1 MKNLKLLLSTL
12 FIIAI
17 ASSCTYAQKKA
28 STNKTFPIQSF
39 SSVESDVVGNVIYTQ
54 SNKVS
59 VRAEGD
65 KEMVDN
71 LKITERNGK
80 LKIYHD
86 SKFRI
91 RNKSK
96 KNLTI
101 YISSPSINEIDVEG
115 VGNWNMKGIVKADN
129 LKIDIEGVGNFEALE
144 LQSHNIIASYEGVG
158 NFILGGT
165 TNVVEIKSEGVGS
178 INTQKLNAKDVIVK
192 SSGVGSVKCFAS
204 NSIDIN
210 NNGVGSITYYGN
222 PTVKNV
228 KSSGVGRIKEGK

>member
-1 MKNLKLLLSTL
+1 MKNLKLLLSAL
-12 FIIAI
+12 FIIII

-39 SSVESDVVGNVIYTQ
+39 SSVKSEVIGNVIYTQ
-54 SNKVS
+54 SKNVS
-59 VRAEGD
+59 ARAEGD

-71 LKITERNGK
+71 LIITDRNGE

-86 SKFRI
+86 SKFSTK
-91 RNKSK
+91 NKSK

-101 YISSPSINEIDVEG
+101 YLSSPSINEIDVEG

-129 LKIDIEGVGNFEALE
+129 LKIDFEGVGNFEALE

-158 NFILGGT
+158 NLILGGT
-165 TNVVEIKSEGVGS
+165 TDFVEVKSEGVGN
-178 INTQKLNAKDVIVK
+178 INTQKLIAKDATVS
-192 SSGVGSVKCFAS
+192 SSGIGSIKCYAS
-204 NSIDIN
+204 NSVDIN

-222 PTVKNV
+222 PTVKNI
-228 KSSGVGRIKEGK
+228 KNSGVGGIKEVK